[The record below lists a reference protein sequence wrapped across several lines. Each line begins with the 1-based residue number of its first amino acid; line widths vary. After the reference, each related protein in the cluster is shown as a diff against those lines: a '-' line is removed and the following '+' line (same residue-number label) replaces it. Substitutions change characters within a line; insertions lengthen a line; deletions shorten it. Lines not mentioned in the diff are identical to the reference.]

1 MQSGDVKKYL
11 NCLEK
16 FKKYFKIQDDS
27 KKKINKKII
36 KNNNNL
42 EHNFLFENYITGS
55 ISDNSTDSNSE
66 NGLENNSN
74 IDNDNNTCKN
84 S

>member
-1 MQSGDVKKYL
+1 M
-11 NCLEK
+11 
-16 FKKYFKIQDDS
+16 IR

-36 KNNNNL
+36 KNNNNF
-42 EHNFLFENYITGS
+42 EHNTGS